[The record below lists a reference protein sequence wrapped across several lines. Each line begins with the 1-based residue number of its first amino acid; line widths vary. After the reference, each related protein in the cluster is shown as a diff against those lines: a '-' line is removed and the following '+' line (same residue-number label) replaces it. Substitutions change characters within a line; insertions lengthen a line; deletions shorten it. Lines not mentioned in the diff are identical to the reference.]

1 MNQKRTRILRQQVA
15 VEAARIIAAGGQRN
29 YLAAKQKAAERLG
42 LSSRMALPSNREV
55 EDALRTHLNLYGNS
69 MFGDAGHAG
78 VLRELR
84 AVALEAM
91 QQLAD
96 FHPRLVGP
104 VLEGTADPH
113 SRVCLHVFSDPADS
127 VVIHL
132 LDRNLPFRQETRR
145 IRWHDGSHRDVDLV
159 LMEVDGQTL
168 ELSLFNNVDRRQA
181 PPDPI
186 SGNPQR
192 RASAEEVKKLL
203 DDDRDEELV
212 MPAVRR

>member
-1 MNQKRTRILRQQVA
+1 MSQRKNQNLRQQVA

-42 LSSRMALPSNREV
+42 ISSRLALPSNREV
-55 EDALRTHLNLYGNS
+55 EDALRTHLSLYGQT
-69 MFGDAGHAG
+69 MFGESGHSG
-78 VLRELR
+78 VLHDLR
-84 AVALEAM
+84 STALEAM
-91 QQLAD
+91 QQLSE

-113 SRVCLHVFSDPADS
+113 SRISLHVFADPPDA
-127 VVIHL
+127 VVLYL

-145 IRWHDGSHRDVDLV
+145 IRWHDGTHREIELV

-168 ELSLFNNVDRRQA
+168 ELSLLNQVDRRQA

-186 SGNPQR
+186 SGRPQR
-192 RASAEEVKKLL
+192 RASASEVRALL
-203 DDDRDEELV
+203 DDDQNDALV
-212 MPAVRR
+212 MPAIRR